1 MMSFLECW
9 MYPATDDI
17 RLVKG
22 SRVSREPRRAKDM
35 GVLYVDP
42 KILLQVLCHLRVG
55 KALGNI
61 WNFIFFIA
69 PRENP
74 SWCNLNRV
82 SKSKAQTAA
91 QTPCH
96 VLPAEHCVDSET
108 HVGPSK
114 RGVR

>member
-1 MMSFLECW
+1 MTWECPLTFQSLGTENGVFKRNPMMSFLDCW

-22 SRVSREPRRAKDM
+22 SREPRRAKDM
-35 GVLYVDP
+35 GVVYVDP

-61 WNFIFFIA
+61 WNFIFSIA

-74 SWCNLNRV
+74 SC
-82 SKSKAQTAA
+82 AT
-91 QTPCH
+91 
-96 VLPAEHCVDSET
+96 
-108 HVGPSK
+108 
-114 RGVR
+114 